1 MEKLNQVL
9 EVSKKEIKVLKD
21 LLSVLKS
28 EKDLI
33 ISFSLEGLI
42 ECNNRKE
49 MLIRKIEFLEKE
61 RERILNGMESED
73 RERTI
78 LELKKMKGEYIP
90 LIEKIRDQMKKN
102 MDLISFST
110 EHVRGLIEI
119 ILGEMKKVMGYGN
132 RKTEFSDALSLF
144 SLEA

>member
-9 EVSKKEIKVLKD
+9 EVSKKEIRVLKD

-42 ECNNRKE
+42 ECNNKKE

-73 RERTI
+73 KERAI
-78 LELKKMKGEYIP
+78 LELKKLEGEYIP

-110 EHVRGLIEI
+110 EHLRGLIEI

-132 RKTEFSDALSLF
+132 RKIELRDALSLF

>member
-61 RERILNGMESED
+61 RERILKGMESED
-73 RERTI
+73 RERAI
-78 LELKKMKGEYIP
+78 LELKKLKGEYIP

-132 RKTEFSDALSLF
+132 RKTEFRDALSLF